1 LTLDTFFDLRE
12 MSVEVLEVAPILVLR
27 GIWGAGIKVS
37 PRTPTTLKSAR
48 SRGNKRHAGG
58 KPTSLVQRDLFNPIK
73 SGSLLERELIMNK
86 GEFVGAVADA
96 ADMTKADAER
106 AVEAVF
112 KVVKKA
118 LKSGDSIS
126 LVGFGTFSVRK
137 RAARTGRNPRT
148 GDTIKIKASKVPAFK
163 AGKGL
168 KDAIN

>member
-1 LTLDTFFDLRE
+1 
-12 MSVEVLEVAPILVLR
+12 
-27 GIWGAGIKVS
+27 
-37 PRTPTTLKSAR
+37 
-48 SRGNKRHAGG
+48 
-58 KPTSLVQRDLFNPIK
+58 
-73 SGSLLERELIMNK
+73 MNK
-86 GEFVGAVADA
+86 AEFVGAVADA
-96 ADMTKADAER
+96 ADITKADAER